1 MSDEIAR
8 GLAALVA
15 AEIEV
20 ERLEAALKDA
30 NKVVYDL
37 ETVTLP
43 KIFDDADQV
52 DATLA
57 DGTKAKKGLRI
68 TGSLPKVDENSPVE
82 EQLAQEEARKAALT
96 WLMDNDCAPFIK
108 AQVVATWDKGD
119 SEKAARY
126 AAELQRSDNSVVV
139 KLKEDIHPST
149 LQAEAR
155 RRLGAGK
162 PIPLAT
168 LGLVALTAVRLTKRP
183 KQ

>member
-1 MSDEIAR
+1 MSDELAR
-8 GLAALVA
+8 GVAALVA
-15 AEIEV
+15 AELEV
-20 ERLEAALKDA
+20 ERLEAALKAA

-43 KIFDDADQV
+43 KMFDDAGEV
-52 DATLA
+52 ATTLA
-57 DGTKAKKGLRI
+57 DGTIAKKGLRI
-68 TGSLPKVDENSPVE
+68 TGSLPKVDEDAPVADQMLQ
-82 EQLAQEEARKAALT
+82 EQARKVALA
-96 WLMDNDCAPFIK
+96 WLMDNDCGPFVK
-108 AQVVATWDKGD
+108 AKVEAIWDKGD
-119 SEKAARY
+119 SEKARKY
-126 AAELQRSDNSVVV
+126 AAELQRQDNSVVV

-168 LGLVALTAVRLTKRP
+168 LGLVALTAVRITKRP